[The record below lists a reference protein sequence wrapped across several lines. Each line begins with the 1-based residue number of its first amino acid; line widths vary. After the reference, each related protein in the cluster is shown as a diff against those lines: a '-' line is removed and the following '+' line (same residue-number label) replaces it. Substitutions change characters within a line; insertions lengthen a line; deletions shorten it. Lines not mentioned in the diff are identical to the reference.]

1 VRPDRK
7 GFWGALA
14 MMETVVGIIGLILII
29 YLFATIIWPEK
40 F

>member
-1 VRPDRK
+1 
-7 GFWGALA
+7 
-14 MMETVVGIIGLILII
+14 MTYTVILGIVSFCLLL